1 MFLLPYHVT
10 FIIIY
15 VTKTA
20 FYHYRLQEKAIKKVL
35 KKCNF
40 LCQEIKY
47 KMFLLFYM
55 YPLLFLLKNLLSVP
69 GNQV

>member
-1 MFLLPYHVT
+1 MIKILDKVSMFLSPYSVT

-35 KKCNF
+35 KNATLSARKLSIKVFCYF
-40 LCQEIKY
+40 LYTLCY
-47 KMFLLFYM
+47 F
-55 YPLLFLLKNLLSVP
+55 
-69 GNQV
+69 

>member
-10 FIIIY
+10 FITIY

-35 KKCNF
+35 KKCYF

>member
-1 MFLLPYHVT
+1 MFLLPYRVT

-35 KKCNF
+35 ENAT
-40 LCQEIKY
+40 LCVRKLSIKV
-47 KMFLLFYM
+47 FVIFYIS
-55 YPLLFLLKNLLSVP
+55 FVIFS
-69 GNQV
+69 

>member
-35 KKCNF
+35 K
-40 LCQEIKY
+40 
-47 KMFLLFYM
+47 MLLFA
-55 YPLLFLLKNLLSVP
+55 LEN
-69 GNQV
+69 

>member
-15 VTKTA
+15 VITA

-35 KKCNF
+35 K
-40 LCQEIKY
+40 
-47 KMFLLFYM
+47 
-55 YPLLFLLKNLLSVP
+55 NLLSVP

>member
-15 VTKTA
+15 IITA

-35 KKCNF
+35 KIYY

-47 KMFLLFYM
+47 KTFSLFFI
-55 YPLLFLLKNLLSVP
+55 YPLLVLVKNLLSVP